1 MLGTEHD
8 DLRDAVRHMLS
19 RADVSWSG
27 LCGQIGV
34 AGLAV
39 PDEYGGAGA
48 TLLEAHVV
56 LEETGRTLAHVPMLA
71 TVLATQA
78 LLLSGNTTVCADLL
92 PGIVDG
98 TTPATALWADSM
110 SDTVR
115 FVLDGD
121 TADVLVVAT
130 PDGLFLGDAK
140 HRVHTPTMDE
150 SRRLATVHLSG
161 GTRIGP
167 PAPGLR
173 DIALIALSA
182 EQVGAARQCLD
193 MTVAYTKTR
202 VQFGRPIGSFQALK
216 HRMADMHVL
225 VETARSISYAAVAD
239 PRLATAAAA
248 HCAETLS
255 TVAGE
260 MIQLHGGIAITWEH
274 DAHRYFKR
282 AHNSAQLFGQPHE
295 HVARLT
301 EVISSRCAS
310 TT

>member
-1 MLGTEHD
+1 MLGSEHD
-8 DLRDAVRHMLS
+8 DLRDAVRHMLD
-19 RADVSWSG
+19 RADVSWTG
-27 LCGQIGV
+27 LCRQIGV

-39 PDEYGGAGA
+39 PEQYGGAGA
-48 TLLEAHVV
+48 TLLESHVV
-56 LEETGRTLAHVPMLA
+56 LEETGRVLARVPMLS

-78 LLLSGNTTVCADLL
+78 LLLSGNAPACADHL

-98 TTPATALWADSM
+98 STSATVLWADSV
-110 SDTVR
+110 SETVAC
-115 FVLDGD
+115 VLDGD
-121 TADVLVVAT
+121 VADVLLVAT
-130 PDGLFLGDAK
+130 PDGLYLGDST
-140 HRVHTPTMDE
+140 HRVHTPAMDE
-150 SRRLATVHLSG
+150 SRRLATVRLSG

-167 PAPGLR
+167 PAPRLR
-173 DIALIALSA
+173 DIALSALSA
-182 EQVGAARQCLD
+182 EQVGAAQRCLD
-193 MTVAYTKTR
+193 MTVDHTRTR

-225 VETARSISYAAVAD
+225 VETARSISYAAAENPD
-239 PRLATAAAA
+239 LAAVAAA

-295 HVARLT
+295 HVARLVD
-301 EVISSRCAS
+301 VISSRRAA